1 MSKMRNEQ
9 MTKAKK
15 TTPTAATM
23 EILSERRIA
32 QERAIASL
40 RDQHT
45 RAVLAGEDFN
55 SAPIRAAEDELS
67 AIMSAEIALKEL
79 EQAQARQEAER
90 QARLTNKEKRQH
102 TVEQMLVLE
111 ASWLK
116 DVEHIETSL
125 RAAVQAYAR
134 AVETAQ
140 QLQAEIKKH
149 GGSGLAFGRNAF
161 EGRVGDGISAILTTQ
176 VTPGNWSFGQIKL
189 PSTTR
194 DPNLPWVEVEAAQ
207 VAEVERTAVM
217 IASGGQE
224 AA

>member
-1 MSKMRNEQ
+1 
-9 MTKAKK
+9 MTKTMKP
-15 TTPTAATM
+15 TPTAVTM
-23 EILSERRIA
+23 ESLSDRKIA
-32 QERAIASL
+32 QEREIALL
-40 RDQHT
+40 REQHT
-45 RAVLAGEDFN
+45 RAVLAGEDFD

-67 AIMSAEIALKEL
+67 AIVSAEIALKEL

-90 QARLTNKEKRQH
+90 QARLTDKEKREH
-102 TVEQMLVLE
+102 IVEQMLVLE
-111 ASWLK
+111 ATWLK
-116 DVEHIETSL
+116 DVAQIETSF

-140 QLQAEIKKH
+140 LLQAEITKH
-149 GGSGLAFGRNAF
+149 GGSGFAFGRNAI
-161 EGRVGDGISAILTTQ
+161 EGRVGDGITAILATQ

-207 VAEVERTAVM
+207 VAEVERTAIM
-217 IASGGQE
+217 IASGGQK